1 MLSVNHGRI
10 DRKGSLENETD
21 AMAYLDVSC
30 ITSWHAHV
38 CFDAASRDPAREF
51 REAVT
56 AQFDGAGGDKSIQ
69 ANCSGWLRPAQV
81 PIRPAPRTSR
91 KGSQLFR
98 L

>member
-1 MLSVNHGRI
+1 
-10 DRKGSLENETD
+10 
-21 AMAYLDVSC
+21 MAYLDVSC
-30 ITSWHAHV
+30 ITNWHAHV

-81 PIRPAPRTSR
+81 PIRPAPGTVPN
-91 KGSQLFR
+91 GSQLFR